1 MPFQEYSPEQ
11 AALLPVH
18 VRDVLSEKHLV
29 FLISAVVEKQ
39 DLSAWESAYS
49 QEGQRPY
56 HPALLLKVLLYGF
69 ALGVRSSR
77 KLEQRVR
84 EDLGFRYLAGGA
96 EPDHKTICEFLRRHG
111 RRVNDL
117 FTTVLEQ
124 LQAAGLGK
132 LGVVALDATRVK
144 ANASRDRVITEAGL
158 RAERARKRRQVRK
171 WECDLAA
178 REPEENPGGLVA
190 ELERVRQRLAEIP
203 GELQKLRKSGQKKMS
218 RTDADSRFLHS
229 RDGFVLGYT
238 AEAVVSEEGLI
249 VAARVTQAA
258 NGSCQLGAA
267 SGRSR
272 ATLRTAS
279 RESAGRRGILF
290 QPKCGNDGGAG
301 RRVVRSGLS
310 AGARDETRPASSG
323 SSAHSS
329 SGTPAGTATIA
340 LPGGAEAVRATQR
353 HDRACVRNPQRASRH
368 AEILSPRTGGRECG
382 IPVDGFGLQ
391 LDATPRNTETLS
403 NRNWAKDQRPTLPGT
418 EDPIRSGAGPSR
430 DTDSSAVP

>member
-1 MPFQEYSPEQ
+1 MPFQEYSAEQ

-29 FLISAVVEKQ
+29 FLISAMVEKQ
-39 DLSAWESAYS
+39 DLSAWESAYGD
-49 QEGQRPY
+49 EGQRPY

-84 EDLGFRYLAGGA
+84 EDLGFRYLAAGA

-117 FTTVLEQ
+117 FTAVLEQ

-132 LGVVALDATRVK
+132 LGVVALDSTRVK

-158 RAERARKRRQVRK
+158 RAERARKRRQVRR
-171 WECDLAA
+171 WERELAA
-178 REPEENPGGLVA
+178 LERDENPGGVVA
-190 ELERVRQRLAEIP
+190 EMERVQQRLAEIP

-238 AEAVVSEEGLI
+238 AEAVVSEDGLI

-258 NGSCQLGAA
+258 NDHASLVPLVEEVEQRCGQRPEKVLADAGFYSNQNVEAMEERGVELYVPDSVLAREMKEGQRVLGAA
-267 SGRSR
+267 RICHPGLKRVRKRLRSP
-272 ATLRTAS
+272 
-279 RESAGRRGILF
+279 AGRKLYERRKGLIEPVFGTLKEHRGMRNF
-290 QPKCGNDGGAG
+290 Y
-301 RRVVRSGLS
+301 RRGL
-310 AGARDETRPASSG
+310 AGANAEFLLMALAFNLTRV
-323 SSAHSS
+323 H
-329 SGTPAGTATIA
+329 
-340 LPGGAEAVRATQR
+340 RMQQR
-353 HDRACVRNPQRASRH
+353 
-368 AEILSPRTGGRECG
+368 
-382 IPVDGFGLQ
+382 
-391 LDATPRNTETLS
+391 
-403 NRNWAKDQRPTLPGT
+403 
-418 EDPIRSGAGPSR
+418 
-430 DTDSSAVP
+430 

>member
-29 FLISAVVEKQ
+29 FLISAMVEKQ
-39 DLSAWESAYS
+39 DLSKWESAYGD
-49 QEGQRPY
+49 EGQRPY

-84 EDLGFRYLAGGA
+84 EDLGFRYLAAGA

-117 FTTVLEQ
+117 FTAVLEQ

-132 LGVVALDATRVK
+132 LGVVALDSTRVK
-144 ANASRDRVITEAGL
+144 ANASRDRVITETGL

-171 WECDLAA
+171 WEREVAA
-178 REPEENPGGLVA
+178 LETGENPGGVVA

-203 GELQKLRKSGQKKMS
+203 GELRKLRKSGQKTMS

-238 AEAVVSEEGLI
+238 AEAVVSEDGLI

-258 NGSCQLGAA
+258 HDHASLVPLVEEAEQRCGQRPKKVLADAGFYSNQNLEAMEERGVELYVPDPVLAREMKQGQRVRGAA
-267 SGRSR
+267 RICHRGLQRVRQRLRS
-272 ATLRTAS
+272 L
-279 RESAGRRGILF
+279 AGRKLYERRKGLIEPVFGTLKEHRGMRRFYRRGL
-290 QPKCGNDGGAG
+290 GGVSTEFLLMALAFNLT
-301 RRVVRSGLS
+301 RVHRMQ
-310 AGARDETRPASSG
+310 
-323 SSAHSS
+323 
-329 SGTPAGTATIA
+329 
-340 LPGGAEAVRATQR
+340 QR
-353 HDRACVRNPQRASRH
+353 
-368 AEILSPRTGGRECG
+368 
-382 IPVDGFGLQ
+382 
-391 LDATPRNTETLS
+391 
-403 NRNWAKDQRPTLPGT
+403 
-418 EDPIRSGAGPSR
+418 
-430 DTDSSAVP
+430 